1 MPSIFASN
9 NAFDVKKELNEIKE
23 MLKVQGEALKV
34 QGEALKVQGEALND
48 LKFRYDTTAA
58 AGISLA
64 VLLSVLANAAKLL
77 EYLGFK

>member
-1 MPSIFASN
+1 M
-9 NAFDVKKELNEIKE
+9 
-23 MLKVQGEALKV
+23 
-34 QGEALKVQGEALND
+34 LKVQGEALND

-58 AGISLA
+58 AGISLG